1 MANKK
6 EFKLIKSSRIFDS
19 KGNVSIERG
28 AVLIEDDEIVQI
40 GPEKDIRIPE
50 GAIATEFNYEG
61 KTILPGLVDCHVHL
75 VGIPDGRAGDETA
88 VESDEVLTLQAAKN
102 ARIHLYS
109 GVTTIR
115 DCGAKNKTTFMLK
128 EAVKMG
134 VTPAPRMIICG
145 RPLAIIGGHL
155 SYFGIQATG
164 IDECR
169 ANVRQL
175 MKEGADFIK
184 ITATGGSTRTSF
196 PFLPSFNV
204 DELTAIIDETHK
216 FGKHT
221 VAHCASSQGMIN
233 VLDAGIDTIVH
244 GYYKEPNG
252 SYLYRREISERL
264 VKQNVYVNPTLHQ
277 GTESYDALIEKAKN
291 RPLTDDEQAKVDTFK
306 AGRDISIENIS
317 RMREDG
323 VNLVCGSDSAWNYYK
338 MGEFQKEILTHVEI
352 GMSAPEA
359 IRSATIE
366 SARSCGVDHIVG
378 TLEQGKQAD
387 LLVVDGD
394 PVENITDIFNVVDVF
409 QSGNLVDRNNFI

>member
-19 KGNVSIERG
+19 KGNLSIERG
-28 AVLIEDDEIVQI
+28 AVLIEDDEIVQV

-50 GAIATEFNYEG
+50 GAVATEFNYEG

>member
-19 KGNVSIERG
+19 KGNLSIERG
-28 AVLIEDDEIVQI
+28 AVLIEDDEIVQV

-50 GAIATEFNYEG
+50 GAMTTEFNYEG

-252 SYLYRREISERL
+252 SYLYRPEISERL

>member
-1 MANKK
+1 MESGK

-19 KGNVSIERG
+19 KGNVSVEHG
-28 AVLIEDDEIVQI
+28 AILVEDDRIVQV
-40 GPEKDIRIPE
+40 GPEEGIKVPE
-50 GAIATEFNYEG
+50 GVTATEFNYEG
-61 KTILPGLVDCHVHL
+61 KTVLPGLVDCHVHL

-88 VESDEVLTLQAAKN
+88 IESDEILTLQAAKN

-128 EAVKMG
+128 EAVKIG
-134 VTPAPRMIICG
+134 ITPAPRMIICG

-164 IDECR
+164 VDECR

-175 MKEGADFIK
+175 MKEGADFVK
-184 ITATGGSTRTSF
+184 ITATGGSTRTSY

-204 DELTAIIDETHK
+204 NELTAIIDETHK

-233 VLDAGIDTIVH
+233 VLEAGIDTIVH
-244 GYYKEPNG
+244 GYYKEPDG
-252 SYLYRREISERL
+252 SYSYRPEISERL
-264 VKQNVYVNPTLHQ
+264 VNQNVYVNPTLHQ
-277 GTESYDALIEKAKN
+277 GTETYNALIAKAKIQ
-291 RPLTDDEQAKVDTFK
+291 PLTLDEQTRLHNFK
-306 AGRDISIENIS
+306 SLREISIENIS
-317 RMREDG
+317 KMREDG

-352 GMSAPEA
+352 GMSAAEA

-366 SARSCGVDHIVG
+366 SARSCGVDDTIG
-378 TLEQGKQAD
+378 TLESGKQAD

-394 PVENITDIFNVVDVF
+394 PVENIADIFNVVDVF
-409 QSGNLVDRNNFI
+409 QAGNIVDRNNFV

>member
-252 SYLYRREISERL
+252 SYLYRPEISERL

>member
-19 KGNVSIERG
+19 KGNLSIERG
-28 AVLIEDDEIVQI
+28 AVLIEDDEIVQV

-50 GAIATEFNYEG
+50 GAVATEFNYEG

-134 VTPAPRMIICG
+134 MTPAPRMIICG

>member
-19 KGNVSIERG
+19 KGNLSIERG
-28 AVLIEDDEIVQI
+28 AVLIEDDEIVQV

-50 GAIATEFNYEG
+50 GAMATEFNYEG

-252 SYLYRREISERL
+252 SYLYRPEISERL

>member
-1 MANKK
+1 MASKK

-19 KGNVSIERG
+19 KGNLSIERG
-28 AVLIEDDEIVQI
+28 AVLIEDDEIVQV

-50 GAIATEFNYEG
+50 GAMATEFNYEG

-175 MKEGADFIK
+175 MKEGSDFIK

-252 SYLYRREISERL
+252 SYLYRPEISERL

-291 RPLTDDEQAKVDTFK
+291 LPLTDDEQAKVDTFK

-352 GMSAPEA
+352 GMSAAEA

-378 TLEQGKQAD
+378 TLELGKQAD

>member
-1 MANKK
+1 MASKK

-19 KGNVSIERG
+19 KGNLSIERG
-28 AVLIEDDEIVQI
+28 AVLIEDDEIVQV

-50 GAIATEFNYEG
+50 GAMATEFNYEG

-175 MKEGADFIK
+175 MKEGSDFIK

-252 SYLYRREISERL
+252 SYLYRPEISERL

-291 RPLTDDEQAKVDTFK
+291 LPLTDDEQAKVDTFK

-378 TLEQGKQAD
+378 TLELGKQAD

>member
-19 KGNVSIERG
+19 KGNLSIERG
-28 AVLIEDDEIVQI
+28 AVLIEDDEIVQV

-134 VTPAPRMIICG
+134 MTPAPRMIICG